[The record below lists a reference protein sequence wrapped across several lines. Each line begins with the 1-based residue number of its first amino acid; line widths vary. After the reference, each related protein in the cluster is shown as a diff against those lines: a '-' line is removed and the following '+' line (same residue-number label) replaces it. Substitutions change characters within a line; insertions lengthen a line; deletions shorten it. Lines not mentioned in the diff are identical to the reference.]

1 MTRPT
6 RLHHAAAVV
15 KDLSATRAFYT
26 EIVGLPHV
34 ATWCE
39 QLPEGQSYC
48 HAFFELEDLGAL
60 AFFQFADEE
69 LYEANKRPENLSPF
83 QHVAF
88 SASEACRKAIEQ
100 RANERGI
107 PTHKIDHG
115 YCESLYL
122 ADPDNHTV
130 EITTDHEHASA
141 GYEARKNN
149 AAADLENWL
158 NGDYTTNNHTRDSQ
172 NEDTL

>member
-15 KDLSATRAFYT
+15 KDLAATRSFYT

-39 QLPEGQSYC
+39 ELPDGQSYC
-48 HAFFELEDLGAL
+48 HAFFELEDRGAL
-60 AFFQFADEE
+60 AFFQFADEA

-88 SASEACRKAIEQ
+88 SASSECKEAIQNRAKAK
-100 RANERGI
+100 GI
-107 PTHKIDHG
+107 PTYVIDHG

-122 ADPDNHTV
+122 ADPDNHVV
-130 EITTDHEHASA
+130 EITTDHEWAAS
-141 GYEARKNN
+141 GYNDRK
-149 AAADLENWL
+149 ATAQQELERWL
-158 NGDYTTNNHTRDSQ
+158 CGDYTINNHTR
-172 NEDTL
+172 

>member
-15 KDLSATRAFYT
+15 KDLAATRSFYT
-26 EIVGLPHV
+26 EVVGLPHV

-39 QLPEGQSYC
+39 ELEDGQSYC
-48 HAFFELEDLGAL
+48 HAFFELVDQSVF
-60 AFFQFADEE
+60 AFFQFADSA

-88 SASEACRKAIEQ
+88 SASRQCKEAIEQ
-100 RANERGI
+100 RAIDKGI
-107 PTHKIDHG
+107 PTQRMDHG

-122 ADPDNHTV
+122 ADPDNYTV
-130 EITTDHEHASA
+130 EITTDYVDAAA
-141 GYEARKNN
+141 GYDARQAN
-149 AAADLENWL
+149 AQSDLTRWL
-158 NGDYTTNNHTRDSQ
+158 SGDYTINNHAR
-172 NEDTL
+172 

>member
-15 KDLSATRAFYT
+15 KDLAATRTFYT

-39 QLPEGQSYC
+39 ELADGQSYC
-48 HAFFELEDLGAL
+48 HAFFELEDRGAL
-60 AFFQFADEE
+60 AFFQFADDA
-69 LYEANKRPENLSPF
+69 LYQANKRPENLSPF

-88 SASEACRKAIEQ
+88 SASRECKEAIEQ
-100 RANERGI
+100 RAKKQGI
-107 PTHKIDHG
+107 PTHTIDHG

-130 EITTDHEHASA
+130 EITTDHEHAAES
-141 GYEARKNN
+141 YEARKT
-149 AAADLENWL
+149 AAQEDLERWL
-158 NGDYTTNNHTRDSQ
+158 SGDYTTNNHAR
-172 NEDTL
+172 